1 MAFQQTVRY
10 QLAAGLP
17 GEIANDGPLRAETFR
32 LISNEDVPAAPIAF
46 GRAFGYA
53 DPALVGN
60 PDGLANVNVAIP
72 GGDNFAGILIHPKEH
87 ASYGNTDGPLSAVY
101 SLPDGSWGGLCRM
114 GILYATVTA
123 ANAAA
128 GVPGAALGYTTEGA
142 IVAFV
147 GATPAATTL
156 IPGARLL
163 TALGAAPTGGLAK
176 IELTTIALPAA
187 AP

>member
-1 MAFQQTVRY
+1 MAFQNTVRFV
-10 QLAAGLP
+10 QAAGLP
-17 GEIANDGPLRAETFR
+17 GELANDGPHRSETFR
-32 LISNEDVPAAPIAF
+32 LIANPDVAAAPIAF
-46 GRAFGYA
+46 GRVFGYA

-72 GGDNFAGILIHPKEH
+72 GGDNFAGILINPKEH
-87 ASYGNTDGPLSAVY
+87 ASYGNVDGALSAVY

-114 GILYATVTA
+114 GILFATVTA

-128 GVPGAALGYTTEGA
+128 GVPGATLGYDEEGA

-147 GATPAATTL
+147 GAVPAATTL